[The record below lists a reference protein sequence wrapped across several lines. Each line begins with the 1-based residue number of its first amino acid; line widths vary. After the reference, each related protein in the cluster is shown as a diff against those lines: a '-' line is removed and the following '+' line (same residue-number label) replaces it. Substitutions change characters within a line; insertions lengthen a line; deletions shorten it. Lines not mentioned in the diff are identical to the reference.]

1 MEPLAR
7 RLSAGEPAAFA
18 ELYELCAVRC
28 HHYLVARLG
37 ARDAADDVLQDVFV
51 RLVRQRAGLARVD
64 NLVAYVF
71 AVARNEGIR
80 YVERRGRNLRQ
91 QQPLSAE
98 DLFVPSSRDD
108 PGWREDAE
116 SAALALGQLSDEAR
130 EIIELKIY
138 GGLTFREI
146 AELLAVPQG
155 TVATRYR
162 TALARLK
169 EWFARQ
175 PS

>member
-1 MEPLAR
+1 MEPLGR
-7 RLSAGEPAAFA
+7 RLSTGEPAAFA
-18 ELYELCAVRC
+18 ELYDLCAARC

-37 ARDAADDVLQDVFV
+37 ARDAADDVLQEVFV
-51 RLVRQRAGLARVD
+51 RLVRQRASLARVH
-64 NLVAYVF
+64 NLLAYVF

-80 YVERRGRNLRQ
+80 YIERRGRDLRQ
-91 QQPLSAE
+91 RRPLTPD
-98 DLFVPSSRDD
+98 DLFSPGDD
-108 PGWREDAE
+108 PAWREDTE

-130 EIIELKIY
+130 EVVELKIY

-146 AELLAVPQG
+146 AELLAEPQG

>member
-18 ELYELCAVRC
+18 ELYELCAARC

-51 RLVRQRAGLARVD
+51 RLARQRASLAQVD

-71 AVARNEGIR
+71 AVARNESIR
-80 YVERRGRNLRQ
+80 YAERRGLEKRRR
-91 QQPLSAE
+91 QPLLAE
-98 DLFVPSSRDD
+98 ELFLPSPGDD
-108 PGWREDAE
+108 PVWRDDAE
-116 SAALALGQLSDEAR
+116 SATRALSQLSDEAR
-130 EIIELKIY
+130 EVVELKVY
-138 GGLTFREI
+138 AGLAFREI
-146 AELLAVPQG
+146 AELLGLPQG

-162 TALARLK
+162 TALGRLK